1 RALST
6 NVELEFP
13 QADDTNPQI
22 ERMWAWHR
30 VDRLLKQADAD
41 GARSQSVLDEIVRLG
56 EGYSIATEYTSFIV
70 LENDA
75 EYQRWAIQRRNALRI
90 ERDRKS
96 AEALAAELQTMRER
110 AAEALGPVEPGKTLA
125 AAPVASPQQMNA
137 PVGSP
142 APSRGRDINFTLPG
156 GGSGGGAIDP
166 ITFVISAGMIALVA
180 IARISCSQSRK

>member
-1 RALST
+1 VRLYGRYKGDGKAMATLAGKIGDRALST

-75 EYQRWAIQRRNALRI
+75 EYQRWAIERRNALRVQ
-90 ERDRKS
+90 RDRKS
-96 AEALAAELQTMRER
+96 AEALAGKLETMRER
-110 AAEALGPVEPGKTLA
+110 AAEALGPMDASKPAKGSPTVSAQQVTD
-125 AAPVASPQQMNA
+125 AAPASP
-137 PVGSP
+137 
-142 APSRGRDINFTLPG
+142 RGRDVNWSLPSG
-156 GGSGGGAIDP
+156 GGGSSGGGAI
-166 ITFVISAGMIALVA
+166 
-180 IARISCSQSRK
+180 